1 MCEMELEEIRVSHDI
16 NKNTSVNTNKTHVS
30 TRWCD
35 MVDESLHLDMDTCR
49 WNDPLVNLD
58 SWKSPFVHV
67 KRDVPRKTYVDLEQK
82 DVRSEGRALREAP
95 HVSREPDTSEL
106 RAESEFE
113 PSGIGRPAEVV
124 RHRRG
129 GPSWAKLTSAGVGG
143 GMDRGDGVKPQEPSF
158 NVIVEPGSKG
168 HVCIGGL
175 DTNDEEEVG
184 EYDDGGMSSGYLDDR
199 TGLMLDENLTR
210 LSLIHI

>member
-1 MCEMELEEIRVSHDI
+1 MKRTSEDDGRADLDSDDIIRNIRVSDDI
-16 NKNTSVNTNKTHVS
+16 IKNTSVNAVKTHVS

-35 MVDESLHLDMDTCR
+35 MADESLHLNEDTCR

-58 SWKSPFVHV
+58 SWTLPLARVE
-67 KRDVPRKTYVDLEQK
+67 RDVPRKSAYVDVEQK

-113 PSGIGRPAEVV
+113 PSGIDHPTEVV
-124 RHRRG
+124 RHRWG

-143 GMDRGDGVKPQEPSF
+143 GWIAVKA
-158 NVIVEPGSKG
+158 
-168 HVCIGGL
+168 
-175 DTNDEEEVG
+175 
-184 EYDDGGMSSGYLDDR
+184 
-199 TGLMLDENLTR
+199 
-210 LSLIHI
+210 